1 MSNDEKF
8 EVPAG
13 QRQLF
18 VDDHG
23 VAEVENL
30 VRTLHQPSKKGAV
43 IRPDFTRGQR
53 NVQTRSGPHWNPEL
67 KAFRIVAEGRWY
79 ESVDGLHWTPA
90 GADLEPEE
98 MVPRAHVLYDPADP
112 DKGRRFK
119 GITSHVVNLE
129 TGRRVQH
136 SSERVDPE
144 GKPWPGLRFERFL
157 DFLVSS
163 DGIEWSRLDARLS
176 SFDEWNLSYDGLGA
190 QYILCFK
197 KTGTYGRSHMISTSP
212 DFENWSEPVLAIQA
226 DDLDQELGRLHIE
239 EFLRSANADYL
250 KPFPGTPEWQ
260 WQNVDIYNAGVFRY
274 EGVFLALPA
283 IYHARGERWSSHTL
297 RFTLIQLWCSRD
309 LHNCERVADRRAFI
323 PWSPMHSG
331 AYDLNKNLPPSYP
344 LVRGDELWFYYSGR
358 KESSVYPDP
367 DPDIGAICLAVLRRD
382 GFISLDAAGE
392 EGRVLTEPFAAPG
405 GELWVN
411 VDVRKAGGAA
421 GFLRAEVLGDGGEV
435 LAASVPIDADRPR
448 VQVSWREG
456 GMAEH
461 AGKAVRLR
469 FTLKGARFYSY
480 WFE

>member
-1 MSNDEKF
+1 MSNDGKF

-23 VAEVENL
+23 LFEVENL

-53 NVQTRSGPHWNPEL
+53 NVQTRSGPLWNPEL

-90 GADLEPEE
+90 CADLQPAE
-98 MVPRAHVLYDPADP
+98 MVPQSHVLYDPADP
-112 DKGRRFK
+112 DQGRRFK
-119 GITSHVVNLE
+119 GITSHVVNLD

-144 GKPWPGLRFERFL
+144 GKPWPGRRFERFL

-190 QYILCFK
+190 QYILSFK

-250 KPFPGTPEWQ
+250 KPFPDTRNG
-260 WQNVDIYNAGVFRY
+260 
-274 EGVFLALPA
+274 
-283 IYHARGERWSSHTL
+283 
-297 RFTLIQLWCSRD
+297 
-309 LHNCERVADRRAFI
+309 
-323 PWSPMHSG
+323 
-331 AYDLNKNLPPSYP
+331 
-344 LVRGDELWFYYSGR
+344 SGR
-358 KESSVYPDP
+358 TWTSTTPASSATRASSWPCRP
-367 DPDIGAICLAVLRRD
+367 STTP
-382 GFISLDAAGE
+382 AAS
-392 EGRVLTEPFAAPG
+392 A
-405 GELWVN
+405 
-411 VDVRKAGGAA
+411 GAA
-421 GFLRAEVLGDGGEV
+421 TRC
-435 LAASVPIDADRPR
+435 ASP
-448 VQVSWREG
+448 
-456 GMAEH
+456 
-461 AGKAVRLR
+461 
-469 FTLKGARFYSY
+469 
-480 WFE
+480 